1 MTSELCLSYKNPMR
15 MDNDELNCQTDM
27 ASDAGISAMDFV
39 LNKYKKANDDLCN
52 FGDDLLNSDSVVQ
65 NVLKEQN
72 VANVEGKD
80 TLLKLALSI
89 STASS
94 VEATKN
100 TTENTTS
107 VPVSEEMITR
117 TEVTDS
123 NSQLRKILYQP
134 DFQPDAKDEKK
145 GENGENHLYEDD
157 LRLVIA
163 ISDDE
168 SCETKAN
175 RNSTVK
181 LNKPKKHVRFS
192 DWDEKQLARSQNEV
206 LQRHKQGEKMTTVR
220 IICFSFFSSNF
231 QFR

>member
-15 MDNDELNCQTDM
+15 MDNDELNGQTDM
-27 ASDAGISAMDFV
+27 PSDAGISAMDFV

-100 TTENTTS
+100 STENTTS

-134 DFQPDAKDEKK
+134 DLQPDAKDEKK
-145 GENGENHLYEDD
+145 GENGDSHLDEDD

-168 SCETKAN
+168 SCEAKAN
-175 RNSTVK
+175 RNSTAK

-192 DWDEKQLARSQNEV
+192 DWDEKQLARSQNEM
-206 LQRHKQGEKMTTVR
+206 LQRQKQGEKMTTVNVYHLFFVFLHQ
-220 IICFSFFSSNF
+220 FSF
-231 QFR
+231 